1 MGKTLAYFAVIL
13 LIIFGFQSKH
23 LRAQTYCNPLNL
35 SLKSSTEYT
44 SGEGLND
51 PTIVLFKDKYY
62 LFASNAGCYWY
73 STDLLT
79 WKFVASSN
87 LPLDKKEPTTTVIG
101 DWLYF
106 FTAYNGK
113 IYRTKE
119 PENGKWEEYADS
131 PLLALI
137 GDYAIFTDTDGR
149 VYSYYGCTNNTGVMS
164 RELDPKD
171 KLNPIGAPVICQLNK
186 PIEKSLKKTKN
197 IPEKDIPGVSGSWM
211 IKYNG
216 KYYYQC
222 TELNTGFNKYS
233 DVVYVSDKPTGPFVY
248 AANNPVSLIPR
259 GFISGGSKGST
270 FQDKY
275 GNWWHVSTIFLESK
289 RNPRSNIGLYPAN
302 FDKDGILF
310 VKTDFGDAPF
320 ILPKQ
325 KNYNFNKLDPEWT
338 LISGNAISKASSSTL
353 ASSSSSAIDGDI
365 NSYWSA
371 QSGKKG
377 EWIMVD
383 LGKESIINAL
393 QINFFKN
400 NITNNKSDS
409 VKAFQYLIEYSENGR
424 EWKKL
429 LDKTTN
435 QEYQLTDYN
444 EFKTSTRAKYLRIT
458 NYNVPEGVFAIS
470 EMRIFGKGTGRKPPK
485 INELKVVRDYRNPQ
499 NVKLYWKKRP
509 QVTGYNI
516 RYGTDKEK
524 LYHSYQVTKNT
535 KITINCPDK
544 NKVYWFQV
552 DTYNEN
558 GISPGKPVLCH

>member
-1 MGKTLAYFAVIL
+1 MGKTLAHFAVL
-13 LIIFGFQSKH
+13 LLVIFGFQAKH
-23 LRAQTYCNPLNL
+23 LCAQTYCNPLSI
-35 SLKSSTEYT
+35 SLQSSFEYT
-44 SGEGLND
+44 SGEGIND

-73 STDLLT
+73 STDLLS
-79 WKFVASSN
+79 WKFIADSN

-119 PENGKWEEYADS
+119 PENGRWEEYADS

-222 TELNTGFNKYS
+222 TELHTGFNKYS

-248 AANNPVSLIPR
+248 AANNPVSLIPQ

-289 RNPRSNIGLYPAN
+289 RNPRSSIGLYPAN
-302 FDKDGILF
+302 FDKDGNLF

-325 KNYNFNKLDPEWT
+325 KNPNVNKLDPEWT
-338 LISGNAISKASSSTL
+338 LISGNAISKASSSSL
-353 ASSSSSAIDGDI
+353 ASSSASAIDGDI

-371 QSGKKG
+371 QTGKKG
-377 EWIMVD
+377 EWIMID

-393 QINFFKN
+393 QINFAKN
-400 NITNNKSDS
+400 KITSNKSDS
-409 VKAFQYLIEYSENGR
+409 IKAFQYLIEYSENGR

-429 LDKTTN
+429 HDRTTN
-435 QEYQLTDYN
+435 QEYQLSDYT

-470 EMRIFGKGTGRKPPK
+470 EMRIFGKGTGRKPQK

-499 NVKLYWKKRP
+499 IVKLYWKKQPRIS
-509 QVTGYNI
+509 GYNI
-516 RYGTDKEK
+516 RYGIDKEK

-544 NKVYWFQV
+544 NKAYWFQV
-552 DTYNEN
+552 DAYNEN

>member
-35 SLKSSTEYT
+35 SLQSSTEYT

-186 PIEKSLKKTKN
+186 PIEKSLKRTKN
-197 IPEKDIPGVSGSWM
+197 IPAKDIPGVSGSWM

-289 RNPRSNIGLYPAN
+289 RNPRSSIGLYPAN
-302 FDKDGILF
+302 FDKDGTLF

-325 KNYNFNKLDPEWT
+325 KNLNVNKLDPEWT
-338 LISGNAISKASSSTL
+338 LISGNAITKASSSSL
-353 ASSSSSAIDGDI
+353 ESSSASAIDGDI

-371 QSGKKG
+371 QTGKKG
-377 EWIMVD
+377 EWIMID

-393 QINFFKN
+393 HISFVKN
-400 NITNNKSDS
+400 KITNNKSDS
-409 VKAFQYLIEYSENGR
+409 VRAFQYLIEYSENGR

-429 LDKTTN
+429 HDRTTN
-435 QEYQLTDYN
+435 QDYQLSDYN

-470 EMRIFGKGTGRKPPK
+470 EMRIFGKGTGRKPQK
-485 INELKVVRDYRNPQ
+485 INELKVVRDYKNPQ
-499 NVKLYWKKRP
+499 IVKLYWKKQPR
-509 QVTGYNI
+509 VSGYNI
-516 RYGTDKEK
+516 RYGIDKEK

-544 NKVYWFQV
+544 NKAYWFQV
-552 DTYNEN
+552 DAYNEN